1 MLNNNTLHITIYS
14 ESTPNPGVMKFVCN
28 KQILFSPPIEFLNSN
43 EGKNNFIAKK
53 LFLLPLVK
61 EVFIAKNFVSITK
74 HDSFL
79 WEEYINNIKEE
90 IKIILTEY
98 LNSTKSKEPA
108 VIQKKTTT
116 KTKETSLN
124 ATEEKIIKI
133 LDDYVKPAVES
144 DGGNIK
150 FISFSKGTVSV
161 LLQGACSG
169 CPSSVITLKNGIET
183 LLKNMIGDAV
193 KNVEAING

>member
-1 MLNNNTLHITIYS
+1 MLL
-14 ESTPNPGVMKFVCN
+14 
-28 KQILFSPPIEFLNSN
+28 
-43 EGKNNFIAKK
+43 KK
-53 LFLLPLVK
+53 
-61 EVFIAKNFVSITK
+61 
-74 HDSFL
+74 
-79 WEEYINNIKEE
+79 
-90 IKIILTEY
+90 
-98 LNSTKSKEPA
+98 
-108 VIQKKTTT
+108 
-116 KTKETSLN
+116 
-124 ATEEKIIKI
+124 KIIKI
-133 LDDYVKPAVES
+133 LVDYVKPAVES